1 MDIRE
6 TCKKQWQTVCATQSP
21 SEIMAQLIVIGI
33 IGGFL
38 IVLAFMQPHL
48 MGLAVVAV
56 VGTGGLALL
65 IREAHEKVLTWLNAQ
80 CDAAKIQAM
89 RDEDNS

>member
-33 IGGFL
+33 MSIFL
-38 IVLAFMQPHL
+38 IVLGFMKPHL
-48 MGLAVVAV
+48 MGISIAAV

-65 IREAHEKVLTWLNAQ
+65 IKTMHDKVLTWLNAQ